1 MGEKSTGKNY
11 TSKGE
16 RRNVSPQN
24 RTKRLKGT
32 LEHAIRQRDAWQKGK
47 NVVLTIPNPNTSE
60 TNKPFIKVKA
70 SEVWG
75 DFRKQRNFMMRGE
88 PAA

>member
-1 MGEKSTGKNY
+1 MGGKSTGKNY

-16 RRNVSPQN
+16 RRSVSLQN

-47 NVVLTIPNPNTSE
+47 NVVLTIANPNKKE
-60 TNKPFIKVKA
+60 TNKPFIKVRA
-70 SEVWG
+70 WDAWG
-75 DFRKQRNFMMRGE
+75 NPRGQQSKG
-88 PAA
+88 